1 MNANAEISN
10 KILANRMFNVQNI
23 FKIKKSYQV
32 KFTSKMQ
39 GVLISVTIY
48 YSLLYSCP
56 SIIKLMISAANSV
69 KWLV

>member
-10 KILANRMFNVQNI
+10 KILANRMFYVQNI

-32 KFTSKMQ
+32 KSTSKMQ

-48 YSLLYSCP
+48 YSLLYSL
-56 SIIKLMISAANSV
+56 S
-69 KWLV
+69 

>member
-32 KFTSKMQ
+32 KFSSKMQ

-48 YSLLYSCP
+48 YSLLYSL
-56 SIIKLMISAANSV
+56 S
-69 KWLV
+69 